1 MNGEIA
7 GPTTPFHTFDPLDSA
22 AASQMIPAI
31 LSAAVGDAS
40 EFDSILSR
48 DEDLRERLEEEG
60 AEISNGRVG
69 ILWDDA
75 TLIFVTSMDR
85 QQDGSPAP
93 PLDTGVSKSRLG
105 RFPDG
110 NGNPLTY
117 LRKYCSAP
125 EDDSTITDLL
135 TQIDEG
141 LNLQGFGGLQLHG
154 WLDAS
159 EVSTLREA
167 LQQQQWRVNRDEPC
181 DGGVFEIVRHL
192 VIILKSAERRK
203 CGILMR
209 AHA

>member
-1 MNGEIA
+1 MSNGTA
-7 GPTTPFHTFDPLDSA
+7 GPTTPFHTFDPLNSASA
-22 AASQMIPAI
+22 AQMIPAI
-31 LSAAVGDAS
+31 LAAAAGNAT
-40 EFDSILSR
+40 EFDSILST
-48 DEDLRERLEEEG
+48 DDDLRERLVEEG
-60 AEISNGRVG
+60 AEISSGRAG
-69 ILWDDA
+69 ITWDDA

-85 QQDGSPAP
+85 QLDGSPAP
-93 PLDTGVSKSRLG
+93 PLDVRMSKSRLG

-110 NGNPLTY
+110 DGNPLTY

-141 LNLQGFGGLQLHG
+141 LNLHGFGGLQLHG

-167 LQQQQWRVNRDEPC
+167 FQQQQWRVNRDEPC

-192 VIILKSAERRK
+192 VIVLKSAEKRK
-203 CGILMR
+203 CGVLMR